1 MNVKEFIKSIQKN
14 PKMFVDEV
22 RIDYLDHLIVGFFVC
37 LKGNN
42 NAVDI
47 DLQFH
52 AHFTRWLVKWIQKN
66 IVKKYEQK
74 YFSWSQTLKDINITS
89 DEIETVKLFFELCDK
104 FFEKNENKEFSYKTN
119 CSNRINLREFIKLI
133 QKKPQAVL
141 YEIRI
146 DYLEYFIDGF
156 KGCNAINDFGDDTA
170 VQFHYYFSDWLV
182 RWIQKNRN
190 KKYKKQH
197 FFWYHTLRDI
207 TKDEAEAVALFFT
220 LCDKFYEEYEN
231 RK

>member
-66 IVKKYEQK
+66 IDKKYEQK

-89 DEIETVKLFFELCDK
+89 DEIETVSYVISFLKK
-104 FFEKNENKEFSYKTN
+104 MRIKNF
-119 CSNRINLREFIKLI
+119 LIKQI
-133 QKKPQAVL
+133 VVT
-141 YEIRI
+141 E
-146 DYLEYFIDGF
+146 
-156 KGCNAINDFGDDTA
+156 
-170 VQFHYYFSDWLV
+170 
-182 RWIQKNRN
+182 
-190 KKYKKQH
+190 
-197 FFWYHTLRDI
+197 
-207 TKDEAEAVALFFT
+207 
-220 LCDKFYEEYEN
+220 
-231 RK
+231 